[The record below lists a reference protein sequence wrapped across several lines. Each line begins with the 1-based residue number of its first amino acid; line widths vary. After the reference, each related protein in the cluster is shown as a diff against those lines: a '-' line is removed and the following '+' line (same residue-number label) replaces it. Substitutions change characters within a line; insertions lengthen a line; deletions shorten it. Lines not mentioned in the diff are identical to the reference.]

1 MGRLMH
7 PRVRNFALTYLEAA
21 GVLEDGVFDAERVHL
36 PRSVLLR
43 LRPDCEPEDEQ
54 GGGLNTYSFSTFL
67 NHSLNFVLLPQLFRL
82 IVWNKHYQYENI
94 LSVTKSVEFGPSSM
108 KFAHPRGKKA
118 SGHSPAHCPPPSPVV
133 SSFVHSH
140 SSI

>member
-1 MGRLMH
+1 MGRLMQ

-54 GGGLNTYSFSTFL
+54 GAGLNTDSFSTSL
-67 NHSLNFVLLPQLFRL
+67 NHSLNFVLLSQLFHL
-82 IVWNKHYQYENI
+82 IVWNKHYQSYQYENI
-94 LSVTKSVEFGPSSM
+94 LSVTKCVEFGP
-108 KFAHPRGKKA
+108 
-118 SGHSPAHCPPPSPVV
+118 
-133 SSFVHSH
+133 
-140 SSI
+140 